1 MIKMFEYP
9 IEKYQFYTTKN
20 KVVAVSTYAGRNV
33 RGIAK
38 CDPRDEFDVEAGK
51 KLAAA
56 RCAARVAEKRKARA
70 QREFEKARDNYLKA
84 QERFEKMNTYWYDSK
99 MAAISANAEVSKL
112 LDTM

>member
-1 MIKMFEYP
+1 MFEYP

-33 RGIAK
+33 RGVAK
-38 CDPRDEFDVEAGK
+38 CDPRDNFDMEMGK

-56 RCAARVAEKRKARA
+56 RCAARIAEKRKARA
-70 QREFEKARDNYLKA
+70 LREFEKARDNLFRA
-84 QERFEKMNTYWYDSK
+84 QERFEKMNMYWYDSK
-99 MAAISANAEVSKL
+99 KAAITANTEVTKL